1 MEINAVGGGAYVM
14 GRSDK
19 GSAKMKQIFEE
30 IGKALD
36 SGNLEAAK
44 AALGK
49 LQNSTPERADNAG
62 GPVAK
67 RMEDLSEAVESG
79 NLEAAR
85 SAFEGIRES
94 KSPRAPKQLQHGEWP
109 AELSL
114 LDTWA

>member
-1 MEINAVGGGAYVM
+1 MEINAVGGGAYVL
-14 GRSDK
+14 GRSES
-19 GSAKMKQIFEE
+19 GSARMKQIFEE

-49 LQNSTPERADNAG
+49 LQNSTPDRTESEG
-62 GPVAK
+62 GPMAK
-67 RMEDLSEAVESG
+67 RMEELSEAVESG
-79 NLEAAR
+79 NLEAAQ

-94 KSPRAPKQLQHGEWP
+94 KPPHGPKQLQHGEWP